1 MIAGTVQNLLCSYR
15 ALLQVSQPGRALQIK
30 SHSDKFR
37 RARTTPRC
45 FSCPL
50 LGCSEHAFP
59 LASSQRSPGSS
70 QGLFT
75 AEMSGAEAVAGPPP
89 HVQAQ
94 GELSVRHHGFGLE
107 KYGHIGLTQAVLLL
121 PAAKAAAALRLR
133 SAGLHVQKVD

>member
-75 AEMSGAEAVAGPPP
+75 AELSGDEA
-89 HVQAQ
+89 
-94 GELSVRHHGFGLE
+94 
-107 KYGHIGLTQAVLLL
+107 GHIDLTQAVLLL